1 MIRLPNSADHAGN
14 AEKLGFPD
22 AIHYERLDT
31 RGPGEKG
38 GINPRDDAPQIS
50 RRRLICN
57 PSIGVIPPLFS
68 HRRLAYRAISFE
80 WL

>member
-1 MIRLPNSADHAGN
+1 MHESEREVTAEYDHAGN

-38 GINPRDDAPQIS
+38 GINP
-50 RRRLICN
+50 
-57 PSIGVIPPLFS
+57 GVIPPLFS

>member
-1 MIRLPNSADHAGN
+1 VDALQVSAGRLREVTAEYDHAGN

-38 GINPRDDAPQIS
+38 GINPRDDAA
-50 RRRLICN
+50 RLEEGEN
-57 PSIGVIPPLFS
+57 PSES
-68 HRRLAYRAISFE
+68 E
-80 WL
+80 